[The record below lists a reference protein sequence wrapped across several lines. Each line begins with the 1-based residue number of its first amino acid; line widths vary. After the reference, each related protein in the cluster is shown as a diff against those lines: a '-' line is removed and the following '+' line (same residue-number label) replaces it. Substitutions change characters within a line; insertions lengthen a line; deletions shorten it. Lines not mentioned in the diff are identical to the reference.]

1 MHKICVVFVF
11 ALCLCSLINFGIILM
26 HAYRNALRR
35 VTTRYDAMRIATRLC
50 WFSYCINYL
59 FLCYCL

>member
-50 WFSYCINYL
+50 
-59 FLCYCL
+59 